1 MTKMIP
7 PLPTS
12 AVLMPTPKQKIGFSI
27 ESIVGNDGAA
37 SPPQNAVGHNQQQF
51 VEQMNSTN
59 SATSGSNGPSSPP
72 QTPPAAPTTA
82 GTTHLPGAPH
92 LSMPL
97 PLTINN
103 SHSGHPQQQ
112 YSHTHLPPH
121 LSPAQQHALQQH
133 LLLQHHHHQQQQ
145 HQQQQQQLSPNGS
158 TPLRQ
163 DIQEILQRLHNS
175 AAAAAAANLNIHAAS
190 PYNSPPARLSSPERT
205 PTGTHPMLNL
215 KRERSPLSSA
225 AEQAQH
231 PAHRQQPN
239 QLTPPPTQQQQK
251 QQQQPQPPHTPPKS
265 VSPLSSQPS
274 SPPAMLPGSP
284 TSLPA
289 TAGQH
294 APAPTTPQ
302 YSRPPNA
309 LSGAHASMLLPGMP
323 ISPGLVRPFAVMGP
337 AGVPQP
343 PPPQQGMPDIKA
355 LPPYINAP
363 PPELPPQHNPHLIAA
378 AQFQMAAAL
387 QAGHVLSGGLPPH
400 ASPFMGGPGMARD
413 SYPLYP
419 WLLSRHGRIFPHRF
433 PGNFLLQPF
442 RKPKR
447 IRTAFSPS
455 QLLKLE
461 HAFESNQY
469 VVGAERKALAQSL
482 NLSETQVKVWFQ
494 NRRTKHKRIQQE
506 DDKGDGSQSD
516 RSRNPAS
523 CDEDDDDELI
533 DMEMDDCPSD
543 EEHEL
548 DASH

>member
-27 ESIVGNDGAA
+27 ESIVGNDATA
-37 SPPQNAVGHNQQQF
+37 SPPQSAVGIQQLTG
-51 VEQMNSTN
+51 EQLASTN
-59 SATSGSNGPSSPP
+59 TTSGTNNGPSSPP
-72 QTPPAAPTTA
+72 QTPPAVPLTTGA
-82 GTTHLPGAPH
+82 ATHLPGAAH
-92 LSMPL
+92 LNMPL
-97 PLTINN
+97 QLHT
-103 SHSGHPQQQ
+103 HP
-112 YSHTHLPPH
+112 HMTHGHLPPH

-133 LLLQHHHHQQQQ
+133 LLLQHHHQQQ
-145 HQQQQQQLSPNGS
+145 QQQQQQLAPNGGA
-158 TPLRQ
+158 PMRQ
-163 DIQEILQRLHNS
+163 DIQELIQRLHSS
-175 AAAAAAANLNIHAAS
+175 AAAAAAANLSIHSAG
-190 PYNSPPARLSSPERT
+190 PYSPPPPAQTRLSSPEVT
-205 PTGTHPMLNL
+205 PAAITHMLHL
-215 KRERSPLSSA
+215 KRERSPLSLA
-225 AEQAQH
+225 EEQAQH
-231 PAHRQQPN
+231 PAQRQQPN
-239 QLTPPPTQQQQK
+239 PSTPQQH
-251 QQQQPQPPHTPPKS
+251 PQPPQTPPKS
-265 VSPLSSQPS
+265 VSPLASQPS
-274 SPPAMLPGSP
+274 SPPALLPGSP
-284 TSLPA
+284 AALP
-289 TAGQH
+289 TPTQQ
-294 APAPTTPQ
+294 APPQPTTPQ
-302 YSRPPNA
+302 YPKPTNV
-309 LSGAHASMLLPGMP
+309 LGAGPGSMLMPGLPHA
-323 ISPGLVRPFAVMGP
+323 PGLVRPFPVVGP
-337 AGVPQP
+337 AGVP

-387 QAGHVLSGGLPPH
+387 QAGHVLGGGLPPH
-400 ASPFMGGPGMARD
+400 AAPFMAGPGMPRD

-494 NRRTKHKRIQQE
+494 NRRTKHKRMQQE
-506 DDKGDGSQSD
+506 DDKGDGSHLD
-516 RSRNPAS
+516 RSRNAAS

-548 DASH
+548 DGSH

>member
-27 ESIVGNDGAA
+27 ESIVGNDTVAA
-37 SPPQNAVGHNQQQF
+37 SPPQSAVGSNQQLG
-51 VEQMNSTN
+51 EQLHATNTANST
-59 SATSGSNGPSSPP
+59 SGPGSPP
-72 QTPPAAPTTA
+72 QTPPAMPTNSNVTQ
-82 GTTHLPGAPH
+82 LPGAAH
-92 LSMPL
+92 LTMQLPL
-97 PLTINN
+97 PLTPNAQP
-103 SHSGHPQQQ
+103 HHM
-112 YSHTHLPPH
+112 HAHLPPH
-121 LSPAQQHALQQH
+121 LTPAQQHALHQH

-145 HQQQQQQLSPNGS
+145 QQQQLSPNGGA
-158 TPLRQ
+158 PMRQ
-163 DIQEILQRLHNS
+163 DIQDIIQRLHSS
-175 AAAAAAANLNIHAAS
+175 AAAAAVANLSAHSTS
-190 PYNSPPARLSSPERT
+190 PYSPPPPSAQARHNVSPEEVPSALT
-205 PTGTHPMLNL
+205 QMMHF

-225 AEQAQH
+225 AEEAQN
-231 PAHRQQPN
+231 PAQRQHMNP
-239 QLTPPPTQQQQK
+239 QQQQ
-251 QQQQPQPPHTPPKS
+251 QHPQPPHTPPKS
-265 VSPLSSQPS
+265 VSPPSSHPS

-284 TSLPA
+284 AAISTPTQQTPPS
-289 TAGQH
+289 H
-294 APAPTTPQ
+294 PTTPQ
-302 YSRPPNA
+302 YLKPPTA
-309 LSGAHASMLLPGMP
+309 LGAGPGAMILPGLP
-323 ISPGLVRPFAVMGP
+323 HAPGLVRPFPVVGP
-337 AGVPQP
+337 SGVPP

-387 QAGHVLSGGLPPH
+387 QGHVLGGGLPPH
-400 ASPFMGGPGMARD
+400 ASPFMAGPGMPRD

-494 NRRTKHKRIQQE
+494 NRRTKHKRMQQE
-506 DDKGDGSQSD
+506 DDKGDGSHSD

-543 EEHEL
+543 DEHEL

>member
-27 ESIVGNDGAA
+27 ESIVGNNSAV
-37 SPPQNAVGHNQQQF
+37 SPTQSAVGSNELSG
-51 VEQMNSTN
+51 EQLNVANTT
-59 SATSGSNGPSSPP
+59 SARSAPSSPP
-72 QTPPAAPTTA
+72 QTPPATSHTTPVA
-82 GTTHLPGAPH
+82 HGPGASV
-92 LSMPL
+92 LSAL
-97 PLTINN
+97 PLTPH
-103 SHSGHPQQQ
+103 SHPHGI
-112 YSHTHLPPH
+112 HTHLPPH

-133 LLLQHHHHQQQQ
+133 LLLQHH
-145 HQQQQQQLSPNGS
+145 QQQQQQQQQISPNS
-158 TPLRQ
+158 SAPMRQ
-163 DIQEILQRLHNS
+163 DIQDIIQRLHSS
-175 AAAAAAANLNIHAAS
+175 AAAAAAANLSIHSAS
-190 PYNSPPARLSSPERT
+190 PYSASPLAQTRLSSPEDASAV
-205 PTGTHPMLNL
+205 PHMLHL
-215 KRERSPLSSA
+215 KRERSPLPPA
-225 AEQAQH
+225 GEQAQH
-231 PAHRQQPN
+231 PAQRHQPN
-239 QLTPPPTQQQQK
+239 QQH
-251 QQQQPQPPHTPPKS
+251 PQPPHTPPKS
-265 VSPLSSQPS
+265 VSPSSSHPS

-284 TSLPA
+284 TSLPTA
-289 TAGQH
+289 TQQV
-294 APAPTTPQ
+294 PPQLTTPQ
-302 YSRPPNA
+302 YSKPSTA
-309 LSGAHASMLLPGMP
+309 LGSGTGHMLMPGMP
-323 ISPGLVRPFAVMGP
+323 GMPHAPGLVRPFPVIGP
-337 AGVPQP
+337 SGIVPP
-343 PPPQQGMPDIKA
+343 SQQGMPDIKA

-387 QAGHVLSGGLPPH
+387 QAGHVLGGGLPPH
-400 ASPFMGGPGMARD
+400 AAPFMTSPGMPRD

-494 NRRTKHKRIQQE
+494 NRRTKHKRMQQE
-506 DDKGDGSQSD
+506 DDKGDGSHSD
-516 RSRNPAS
+516 RSRNAAS

-548 DASH
+548 DTSH